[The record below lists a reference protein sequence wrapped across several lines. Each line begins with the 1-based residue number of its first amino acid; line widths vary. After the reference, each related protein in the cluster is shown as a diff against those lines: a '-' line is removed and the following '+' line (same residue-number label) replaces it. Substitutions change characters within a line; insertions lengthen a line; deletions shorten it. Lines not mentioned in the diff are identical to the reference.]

1 MYSKLHH
8 QFSAIYFQVF
18 NFLENL
24 ILKFYVVCTSF
35 LICFALFRNKLEL
48 NFQYN
53 YENVKLI
60 FINLYQLLQF
70 SPSQSLNKKV
80 NLNQAKI
87 GSTLILL
94 FNEFKFKFIFDFQL
108 ILSNLIFIYVEI
120 IIHIWNWFLYCVSI
134 FQYIF
139 WIFKDI
145 L

>member
-1 MYSKLHH
+1 M
-8 QFSAIYFQVF
+8 
-18 NFLENL
+18 ENL
-24 ILKFYVVCTSF
+24 IQKFYVVCTSF
-35 LICFALFRNKLEL
+35 LICFELFRNKLKL

-60 FINLYQLLQF
+60 FIYLYQLLQF

-120 IIHIWNWFLYCVSI
+120 IILISNWFLYCVSI

>member
-1 MYSKLHH
+1 M
-8 QFSAIYFQVF
+8 
-18 NFLENL
+18 ENL
-24 ILKFYVVCTSF
+24 IQKFYIVCISF
-35 LICFALFRNKLEL
+35 LICFELFRNKLEL

-120 IIHIWNWFLYCVSI
+120 V
-134 FQYIF
+134 
-139 WIFKDI
+139 I
-145 L
+145 LI